1 MLVNEEAGLDSA
13 SLRDLRSMTDLALRA
28 TKATAQAIGHS
39 MSSLIVLERQIWLT
53 MTKMKEADKVPDLRR
68 LSRQLNQCQPPR
80 SPDLLRV
87 SEIEGAHVRH
97 DATPSR
103 GAKDPGPRL
112 PWIRHLRNP
121 PEQPDRKR
129 RGPSPVTAEPPR
141 KQPLLCLSPSR
152 LALGT
157 KESVVHGSSRAHY
170 RAQVSNRCDSR
181 QNKTHTFSKREQ
193 KSFFLPTISVLPLCS
208 QYAQPFKP
216 LATRAGE
223 AWQAIPGVS
232 TWVMTTVKTRLYT
245 TIRSKT
251 TTLPQCACHHSENT
265 QVLLTEVMNL
275 LEKGAIESPGAAAR
289 LPTAPSVCALG
300 WV

>member
-28 TKATAQAIGHS
+28 TKATAQASGRS

-68 LSRQLNQCQPPR
+68 LSRQLNQCQPSR

-87 SEIEGAHVRH
+87 SEIEGAHARH
-97 DATPSR
+97 NATPSR

-129 RGPSPVTAEPPR
+129 RGPSLVTAEPPR
-141 KQPLLCLSPSR
+141 KQLLLCLSPPR

-157 KESVVHGSSRAHY
+157 KESVFMYPHG
-170 RAQVSNRCDSR
+170 
-181 QNKTHTFSKREQ
+181 
-193 KSFFLPTISVLPLCS
+193 PTIEPRC
-208 QYAQPFKP
+208 
-216 LATRAGE
+216 
-223 AWQAIPGVS
+223 
-232 TWVMTTVKTRLYT
+232 
-245 TIRSKT
+245 
-251 TTLPQCACHHSENT
+251 
-265 QVLLTEVMNL
+265 
-275 LEKGAIESPGAAAR
+275 
-289 LPTAPSVCALG
+289 PTAVIADKIKHTHFQKESKNLFFAYHKHPALMQPVCTAI
-300 WV
+300 